1 MSVNID
7 KRFASLEVE
16 VKSLTG
22 LSRTIIE
29 IWHASKPK
37 QGFEEVFGKVIIIS
51 LVIFER
57 DYGS

>member
-1 MSVNID
+1 MLISANID

-29 IWHASKPK
+29 IWHAS
-37 QGFEEVFGKVIIIS
+37 
-51 LVIFER
+51 
-57 DYGS
+57 